1 MYVIECPYATTSDF
15 GSSTVAMSI
24 RISSI
29 AADLFALVVTL
40 RQTHMAFDLRRR
52 TITQILLDALTKA
65 GSTDPSKLN
74 TAIGQTDKTYTLG
87 PIKFGANHADAI
99 PAIMMQWQNGHSV
112 QVYPK
117 GSGSN
122 IESPIP
128 GLS

>member
-52 TITQILLDALTKA
+52 TITQILLVDGESATCNTKDRHAL
-65 GSTDPSKLN
+65 S
-74 TAIGQTDKTYTLG
+74 
-87 PIKFGANHADAI
+87 HADGA
-99 PAIMMQWQNGHSV
+99 A
-112 QVYPK
+112 
-117 GSGSN
+117 
-122 IESPIP
+122 
-128 GLS
+128 L